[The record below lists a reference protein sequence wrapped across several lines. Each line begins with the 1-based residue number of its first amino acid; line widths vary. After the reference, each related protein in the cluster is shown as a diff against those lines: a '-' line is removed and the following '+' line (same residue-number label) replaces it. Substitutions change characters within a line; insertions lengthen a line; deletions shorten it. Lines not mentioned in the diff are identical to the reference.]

1 MLYTFLVILLILDS
15 IVLVAAILLQSGK
28 GGGLA
33 ASFGGATSAADSLI
47 GTRQAGNLLTKAS
60 WWCGGIFLL
69 LAFVLQIASTRN
81 RLPASVLDK
90 PLTNVSDRAGRADAE
105 VEPGS
110 SARGSAEDP
119 GTGHSAC
126 NADARSQGYT
136 AQAVTLKG
144 DRPALPPRVPPPRG
158 RNPFSRPAGS
168 RDSARLLPRSCS
180 QRT

>member
-69 LAFVLQIASTRN
+69 LAFVLQIASTRT
-81 RLPASVLDK
+81 RVPASVLDK
-90 PLTNVSDRAGRADAE
+90 PLTNVPAAP
-105 VEPGS
+105 VTGS
-110 SARGSAEDP
+110 GSPSSNPAVPLEAAP
-119 GTGHSAC
+119 KNTAPATTPATPAPTTPAPKGT
-126 NADARSQGYT
+126 QPK
-136 AQAVTLKG
+136 Q
-144 DRPALPPRVPPPRG
+144 
-158 RNPFSRPAGS
+158 
-168 RDSARLLPRSCS
+168 
-180 QRT
+180 